1 MAGQDG
7 PANSGIIARE
17 AESARAA
24 ISAALSERGLTP
36 RGPIDIRPV
45 PFAGTWGVASSVA
58 HQLAGDLAMA
68 ELEAAGKLEGLS
80 RKEAKQLAGAATR
93 EKAQSLAAEIA
104 EKVGT
109 NNGFARVEAANG
121 FINIYFDAN
130 AIAGQLISTVLS
142 QGAEYGYGPE
152 RSERVLVEHS
162 QPNTHKSFHVG
173 HLRNSCIGIA
183 VSNLQSAAG
192 YPVLHGDL
200 SRRHRHARDQVPL
213 VLRDVS
219 QGAGAERSAAQGV
232 GGSRGSTPNPTSG

>member
-1 MAGQDG
+1 MKFPVSSFSFLVSCFRFSDCSPSRLLACSPSSRLFDSSTRLMCCRKLPADSEIALEQELIVMAGQDG

-93 EKAQSLAAEIA
+93 EKAQSLA
-104 EKVGT
+104 V
-109 NNGFARVEAANG
+109 
-121 FINIYFDAN
+121 
-130 AIAGQLISTVLS
+130 
-142 QGAEYGYGPE
+142 
-152 RSERVLVEHS
+152 
-162 QPNTHKSFHVG
+162 
-173 HLRNSCIGIA
+173 
-183 VSNLQSAAG
+183 
-192 YPVLHGDL
+192 
-200 SRRHRHARDQVPL
+200 
-213 VLRDVS
+213 
-219 QGAGAERSAAQGV
+219 
-232 GGSRGSTPNPTSG
+232 

>member
-109 NNGFARVEAANG
+109 NNGFARVEAVNG

-130 AIAGQLISTVLS
+130 AVAG
-142 QGAEYGYGPE
+142 
-152 RSERVLVEHS
+152 
-162 QPNTHKSFHVG
+162 
-173 HLRNSCIGIA
+173 
-183 VSNLQSAAG
+183 AAR
-192 YPVLHGDL
+192 
-200 SRRHRHARDQVPL
+200 SRR
-213 VLRDVS
+213 S
-219 QGAGAERSAAQGV
+219 
-232 GGSRGSTPNPTSG
+232 